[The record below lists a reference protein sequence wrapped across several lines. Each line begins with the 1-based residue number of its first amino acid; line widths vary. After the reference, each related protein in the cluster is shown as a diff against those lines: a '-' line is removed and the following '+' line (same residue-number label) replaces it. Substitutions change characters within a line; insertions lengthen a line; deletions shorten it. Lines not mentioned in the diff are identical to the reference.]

1 MSTSLLSIDA
11 LSHYWS
17 VLSLF
22 LIPFGVG
29 IPDGVLM
36 STKVNVA
43 WPITMV
49 LYCISD
55 IILACVFEPIFLL
68 IIKHGKNNNFLIKF
82 SEAFKQAVQK
92 TTEFYGTNT
101 GPFSLL
107 LISFGSDPMTGR
119 AATVAA
125 GHGFISGWLIAIT
138 GDLIYFT
145 VILASTLWLNNI
157 IGGDGTITKWSILVL
172 MIIVPLVIKHFRK
185 KS

>member
-1 MSTSLLSIDA
+1 LSISLLSLDP
-11 LSHYWS
+11 LSHYWK

-22 LIPFGVG
+22 LIPFGIG

-36 STKVNVA
+36 STKMNVA

-55 IILACVFEPIFLL
+55 IILACVFEPIFLF
-68 IIKHGKNNNFLIKF
+68 IIKHGKNNHFLIKF

-101 GPFSLL
+101 GPFSLI

-119 AATVAA
+119 AATAAA
-125 GHGFISGWLIAIT
+125 GHGFVNGWLIAIT
-138 GDLIYFT
+138 GDMFYFA

-157 IGGDGTITKWSILVL
+157 IGGDGTATKWTILIL
-172 MIIVPLVIKHFRK
+172 MIVVPLIIKRIRK
-185 KS
+185 K